1 MVKLEVFYNGTVD
14 QETPVKAE
22 QLKKKYGRGVDLYI
36 IDISEDTAPEAYGT
50 INPPIVVVDEKQVF
64 KLEGPD
70 ALTGIVRH
78 VIF

>member
-22 QLKKKYGRGVDLYI
+22 KLKMKYGRGVDLYI
-36 IDISEDTAPEAYGT
+36 VDISEDTAPAAYGI
-50 INPPIVVVDEKQVF
+50 INPPVVVVDEKQVF

-70 ALTGIVRH
+70 SLAGIVKH